1 MSETVLKIEGLS
13 KDYKMFARKKDRI
26 IETLFPGVERHG
38 VFEAMHDFN
47 LEVKKGEVL
56 GVLGKNGAGKS
67 TLLKMI
73 TGVVTPTKGT
83 IEAKGKISSLLE
95 LGTAFNQELTG
106 YENIYQ
112 HGQVM
117 GLTNEEIKAREQE
130 IIDFA
135 DIGDHLYQPVKT
147 YSSGMFAR
155 LAFACAINVNPDIL
169 IVDEVLSVG
178 DMSFQLKCFKKFEQF
193 KESGK
198 TILFV
203 THSITDILRNCTR
216 TIIIDAGRKIFD
228 GDVKEGVEKYKKII
242 VGLDDK
248 TSKEGILTDKQIL
261 EKNPNYQASKEKNGE
276 TWKSHFNENPNL
288 ITYGDGS
295 AEVIDYGMFDEN
307 GNYISVLEND
317 KEVVLKS
324 KIVFHKDVKDPI
336 FTMTVKDFKGLE
348 MAGTNTLIEKVVT
361 GNYKKGD
368 MVVAEFRQVINV
380 APGKYTLSF
389 SCTHFNSKGELEV
402 LNRKYDALLIEV
414 LSTKDTVGLMR
425 LDSKIKIEII
435 LVGILEVWKLNLKTT
450 TLEQLKNSGHSQM
463 MGYIIKTDND
473 KIIVIDG
480 GTSDDTE
487 NLLQKINEYT
497 GKVDYWFITHPHQDH
512 ATAFIDIV
520 NNYNIDIGKV
530 YVTTEDEEWYN
541 NYGAGRA
548 DECIRFLDT
557 IKSEKISSK
566 VEEVTL
572 NEQIQIDNIKCEILG
587 IKNPEITENAI
598 NNSSMVIKMETKKNS
613 ILFLGDTGVES
624 GNKLLDNQKEK
635 LKVNI
640 LQMAHHGQQGVS
652 KEIYEYIKPKICLW
666 PTPDWLWINDSGNGE
681 DSGPWKTKETRKW
694 IEELNVNKNIIEKD
708 GNIKISI

>member
-1 MSETVLKIEGLS
+1 MKN
-13 KDYKMFARKKDRI
+13 KK
-26 IETLFPGVERHG
+26 
-38 VFEAMHDFN
+38 
-47 LEVKKGEVL
+47 
-56 GVLGKNGAGKS
+56 
-67 TLLKMI
+67 
-73 TGVVTPTKGT
+73 
-83 IEAKGKISSLLE
+83 
-95 LGTAFNQELTG
+95 
-106 YENIYQ
+106 
-112 HGQVM
+112 
-117 GLTNEEIKAREQE
+117 
-130 IIDFA
+130 
-135 DIGDHLYQPVKT
+135 
-147 YSSGMFAR
+147 
-155 LAFACAINVNPDIL
+155 
-169 IVDEVLSVG
+169 
-178 DMSFQLKCFKKFEQF
+178 
-193 KESGK
+193 
-198 TILFV
+198 
-203 THSITDILRNCTR
+203 
-216 TIIIDAGRKIFD
+216 KIFLT
-228 GDVKEGVEKYKKII
+228 VII
-242 VGLDDK
+242 L
-248 TSKEGILTDKQIL
+248 
-261 EKNPNYQASKEKNGE
+261 
-276 TWKSHFNENPNL
+276 
-288 ITYGDGS
+288 
-295 AEVIDYGMFDEN
+295 
-307 GNYISVLEND
+307 
-317 KEVVLKS
+317 
-324 KIVFHKDVKDPI
+324 
-336 FTMTVKDFKGLE
+336 
-348 MAGTNTLIEKVVT
+348 
-361 GNYKKGD
+361 
-368 MVVAEFRQVINV
+368 
-380 APGKYTLSF
+380 
-389 SCTHFNSKGELEV
+389 
-402 LNRKYDALLIEV
+402 
-414 LSTKDTVGLMR
+414 
-425 LDSKIKIEII
+425 II
-435 LVGILEVWKLNLKTT
+435 LVGILGVWKLNLKTT

-512 ATAFIDIV
+512 ATAFIEIV

-541 NYGAGRA
+541 NYGDGRA

-587 IKNPEITENAI
+587 IKNPEITKNAI

-666 PTPDWLWINDSGNGE
+666 PTPYWLWINDSGNGE